1 MEALNA
7 TARKVLEEMHLMEA
21 RLTEQIA
28 GRCDGI
34 EQRVEQRCDEI
45 YQHFTHHYDTIHQ
58 QVDVTAQRDEERI
71 LALELLKTDIN
82 IWKPDLTKNVDDLS
96 LEMARVGKFLER
108 EFRPTAYDQPGIFGP
123 YELAS
128 VRPAA
133 SLYHAD
139 GHSAAASN
147 YTIGIVSQ
155 GHVALRLISRSRV
168 CSLRTRL
175 ASLVSW
181 LSNIIHMSCLG
192 SYNVLQW
199 VVYLNLLSLDSMV
212 LNHNHGSQNVKNTL
226 RCMRLSIV
234 CG

>member
-1 MEALNA
+1 MEAPNA
-7 TARKVLEEMHLMEA
+7 TAHNVLEEMHLMEA

-28 GRCDGI
+28 GRCDGL
-34 EQRVEQRCDEI
+34 EQRVEQQCDEI
-45 YQHFTHHYDTIHQ
+45 YQHFTHRCDTIHQ
-58 QVDVTAQRDEERI
+58 QVDVAALHDEERI
-71 LALELLKTDIN
+71 LELELLKTDIN

-108 EFRPTAYDQPGIFGP
+108 EFCPTAYDQPGIFGP
-123 YELAS
+123 CAQLPVS
-128 VRPAA
+128 TTPTG
-133 SLYHAD
+133 L
-139 GHSAAASN
+139 SAAASN
-147 YTIGIVSQ
+147 FTTGIVSL

-168 CSLRTRL
+168 RSLRTRL
-175 ASLVSW
+175 ACLVSW
-181 LSNIIHMSCLG
+181 LSNIIHFSCLG

-226 RCMRLSIV
+226 RCMRLSIL